1 MRDFTKHLSPASWFA
16 VIAAFMYCSWPLAYF
31 LNPAVGKHDLAS
43 QLEAPHQPY
52 NWVFILMDVLTGCA
66 LIVAGILQ
74 HRANRLHNRRSS
86 FAVWSYIAFGAMVAI
101 AALVPLTCDP
111 EQDACGSIWRN
122 PHIIIHGF
130 CSIASVLCLLV
141 GLIVIAHGHYLRHA
155 SRRHIILLSS
165 VLILWLLFGIGSL
178 AEMALHISGNLL
190 QYFFITVCSLSV
202 IVLVYYIERLAG
214 ALNLPTPPAAMQPA
228 PTTSSK

>member
-1 MRDFTKHLSPASWFA
+1 MRDFSKHLSPASWFA
-16 VIAAFMYCSWPLAYF
+16 IIAAFMYCSWPLAFF
-31 LNPAVGKHDLAS
+31 LNPAVGKHNLAS

-52 NWVFILMDVLTGCA
+52 NWVFIAMDVLTGCA
-66 LIVAGILQ
+66 LIIAGILQ
-74 HRANRLHNRRSS
+74 YRANRKHSRRSHV
-86 FAVWSYIAFGAMVAI
+86 AVWSYLLFGAMVAI
-101 AALVPLTCDP
+101 AALVPLSCDP

-141 GLIVIAHGHYLRHA
+141 GLAVIAHGHYLQRT
-155 SRRHIILLSS
+155 SRRHIVLLSS

-178 AEMALHISGNLL
+178 AEMAMRVTGNLL

-202 IVLVYYIERLAG
+202 VVLVYYIERL
-214 ALNLPTPPAAMQPA
+214 
-228 PTTSSK
+228 TTSLGQPTAPHVPIK